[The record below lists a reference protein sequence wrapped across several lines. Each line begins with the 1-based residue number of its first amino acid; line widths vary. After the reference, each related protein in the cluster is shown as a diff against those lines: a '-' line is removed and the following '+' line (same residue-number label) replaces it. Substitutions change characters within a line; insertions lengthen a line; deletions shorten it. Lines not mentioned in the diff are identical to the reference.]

1 MSFLMSE
8 KRKENL
14 EKFLNRWKRCRGL
27 VDVVQTIK
35 NGADTFVRK
44 MFVLMTLL

>member
-14 EKFLNRWKRCRGL
+14 EKFLIVGN
-27 VDVVQTIK
+27 VAED
-35 NGADTFVRK
+35 
-44 MFVLMTLL
+44 